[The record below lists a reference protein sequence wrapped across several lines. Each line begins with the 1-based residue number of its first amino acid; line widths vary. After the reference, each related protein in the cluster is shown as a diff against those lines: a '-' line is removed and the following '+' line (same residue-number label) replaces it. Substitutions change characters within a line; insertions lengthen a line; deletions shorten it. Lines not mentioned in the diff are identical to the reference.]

1 MGTVLILDDSKPP
14 AELRK
19 TSRRMLPVKEAE
31 VVIGIARNMDSLADT
46 EAGIGLSGRRR
57 WGDEAPKRLAGCW
70 HAEAHEN
77 IQARSIQK
85 NAQP

>member
-1 MGTVLILDDSKPP
+1 
-14 AELRK
+14 
-19 TSRRMLPVKEAE
+19 
-31 VVIGIARNMDSLADT
+31 MDSLADT